1 MSLIEILLS
10 VIVLMFGIL
19 LVTLWY
25 FIDKTTDYY
34 HNDINNNIEIH
45 KIKKNILNDKL
56 DTIINQLNK
65 LPKEVRLD
73 YKGNPIY

>member
-25 FIDKTTDYY
+25 FIDRATDYY
-34 HNDINNNIEIH
+34 HTDINNNIELH

-56 DTIINQLNK
+56 DSIINQLHK

-73 YKGNPIY
+73 YKGNPIF